1 MDTIIKQMG
10 AATDFVAIFK
20 KTGYNVQIPEQKEI
34 FYKTLT
40 AVCKLMRQNNYL
52 QTINHKGIYEIYQT
66 DDKYLSFY
74 HIRKFI
80 SEITAVNFAV
90 DLLTELRSMLNIKNN
105 ITDEQI
111 QITASIIVNDMP
123 YCQLTLAD
131 LKLCFKFIITGKF
144 GKLYD
149 RLDPSVIF
157 DCINQYR
164 ESLIY
169 IKK

>member
-10 AATDFVAIFK
+10 AANVVAIFQ
-20 KTGYNVQIPEQKEI
+20 KTGFNLTIPEQKEI
-34 FYKTLT
+34 FYNILT
-40 AVCKLMRQNNYL
+40 EISKFQQNTNYL
-52 QTINHKGIYEIYQT
+52 QTINHKGIYEIYQSG
-66 DDKYLSFY
+66 DKYLTFSNV
-74 HIRKFI
+74 RKFI
-80 SEITAVNFAV
+80 NTETATNFAV
-90 DLLTELRSMLNIKNN
+90 VLINELRNMLNIKNN

-123 YCQLTLAD
+123 YCLLSIAD

-157 DCINQYR
+157 NCLNQYR

-169 IKK
+169 VKK